1 MLNVKTWLETTGL
14 KVAEESFFKA
24 PALPYIVYME
34 TRNVNGADDVNL
46 KVQRTLTIE
55 LYSSEIDLINEEKIE
70 DLLDGKAFSY
80 QKDRSW
86 IASDSFY
93 QTVYEFVITERK

>member
-24 PALPYIVYME
+24 PALPYIVFME
-34 TRNVNGADDVNL
+34 TRDVNGADDVNL
-46 KVQRTLTIE
+46 KVQRTITIE
-55 LYSSEIDLINEEKIE
+55 LYSSDIDLINEEKIE

-80 QKDRSW
+80 RKDRTW
-86 IASDSFY
+86 IPSDGFY
-93 QTVYEFVITERK
+93 QTVYELSITERK